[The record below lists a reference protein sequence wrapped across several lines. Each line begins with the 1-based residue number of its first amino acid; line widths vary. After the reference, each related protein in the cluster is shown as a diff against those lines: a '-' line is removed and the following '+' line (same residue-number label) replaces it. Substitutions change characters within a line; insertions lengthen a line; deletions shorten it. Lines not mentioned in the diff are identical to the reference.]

1 VSHTLGASRFIATTA
16 QTLRQQ
22 GRSMLAAAPWSLA
35 IFTLSLPFAL
45 MTTRLYQPID
55 LLWVLLALVNLIAFA
70 RMTFAWHRV
79 VVLGDAAPATAGR
92 GAAAQTR
99 HLLLLAALA
108 LPVAVLARANGDVP
122 FIVYVLLN
130 GADDARFWLAL
141 MAVQVLIWL
150 PVCYLL
156 ATYGLGLPR
165 IAATGE
171 FGLRTLLT
179 MKRYPR
185 WPLMLGLLL
194 LISVAGYFNG
204 DLIELRHQLTN
215 VDAVTGA
222 LGVLLCVPITFV
234 LMTMYGVAYRDAVPR
249 VDPTASQPARVSLP

>member
-1 VSHTLGASRFIATTA
+1 MSNPFGAGRFIAETTHA
-16 QTLRQQ
+16 LRQQ
-22 GRSMLAAAPWSLA
+22 GRAMLAAAPWSLA

-45 MTTRLYQPID
+45 MTTRLYQRID
-55 LLWVLLALVNLIAFA
+55 LLWVVLALVNLIAFA
-70 RMTFAWHRV
+70 RMSFAWHRV
-79 VVLGDAAPATAGR
+79 VVLGDAARATNGR
-92 GAAAQTR
+92 GPAVRTR

-108 LPVAVLARANGDVP
+108 IPAAILARANGDVP

-141 MAVQVLIWL
+141 IAVQVLIWL

-185 WPLMLGLLL
+185 WPLMLVLLL

-204 DLIELRHQLTN
+204 DLIELRRHLTN
-215 VDAVTGA
+215 ADAFAGA

-234 LMTMYGVAYRDAVPR
+234 LMAMYGVAYRDAVPR